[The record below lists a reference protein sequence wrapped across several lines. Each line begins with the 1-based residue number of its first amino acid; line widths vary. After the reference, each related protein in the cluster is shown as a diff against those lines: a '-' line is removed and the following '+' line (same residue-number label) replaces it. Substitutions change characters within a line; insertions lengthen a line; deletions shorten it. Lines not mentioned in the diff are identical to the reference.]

1 MDRFHS
7 YIILEDYDLRGNEMN
22 GIFLAFLGTLMTFF
36 VTVLGSAAI
45 FCVRREVSN
54 NLQCGFLGF
63 AGGVMVAASVWSL
76 LLPGIDFAEDNGQIG
91 WLVMTAG
98 FLLGV
103 LVLLAADG
111 CLNRWFERCTGGKDA
126 EHLEYPVNTAIETE
140 EGSKLRKSAA
150 MLILA
155 ITAHNIPEGM
165 SVGLAFSLAAQY
177 PQDEAL
183 LSGAIALAV
192 GIAIQNFPEG
202 TAVALPLVKDGMSRK
217 KAFAIAGMTAVVEPV
232 FGVLAA
238 VFAAVVRSSMAS
250 LLAFAAGTMIYVV
263 VEELIPQAHMG
274 EEGKTGTL
282 GFVVG
287 FLVMMIL
294 DVGLG

>member
-1 MDRFHS
+1 
-7 YIILEDYDLRGNEMN
+7 MN
-22 GIFLAFLGTLMTFF
+22 GILLAFLGTMVTIS
-36 VTVLGSAAI
+36 VTVLGSAGI
-45 FCVRREVSN
+45 FFVRKEVSG

-76 LLPGIDFAEDNGQIG
+76 LLPGIDFAEENGQIG
-91 WLVMTAG
+91 WLVMTGG

-103 LVLLAADG
+103 LTLLGADG
-111 CLNRWFERCTGGKDA
+111 LLKKWCLAQQGRELTLGKS
-126 EHLEYPVNTAIETE
+126 T
-140 EGSKLRKSAA
+140 A
-150 MLILA
+150 MLVLA

-165 SVGLAFSLAAQY
+165 SVGLAFALAAQHVE
-177 PQDEAL
+177 DAAL
-183 LSGAIALAV
+183 LSGAAALTI

-202 TAVALPLVKDGMSRK
+202 TAVALPLVKEGMSRR
-217 KAFAIAGMTAVVEPV
+217 KAFVIAGMTAVVEPV

-238 VFAAVVRSSMAS
+238 AFAGALRVSIAVF
-250 LLAFAAGTMIYVV
+250 LAFAAGTMIYVV

-294 DVGLG
+294 DVALG

>member
-1 MDRFHS
+1 
-7 YIILEDYDLRGNEMN
+7 MN
-22 GIFLAFLGTLMTFF
+22 GIFLAFLGTFLTFF
-36 VTVLGSAAI
+36 VTVIGSAAI
-45 FCVRREVSN
+45 FFVRREISD

-76 LLPGIDFAEDNGQIG
+76 LLPGIEFAEANGQTG
-91 WLVMTAG
+91 WLVMTVG
-98 FLLGV
+98 FLFGV

-111 CLNRWFERCTGGKDA
+111 CLNRYFERKNGNQEQGISNGMGKS
-126 EHLEYPVNTAIETE
+126 T
-140 EGSKLRKSAA
+140 A

-165 SVGLAFSLAAQY
+165 SVGLAFSLAAQS
-177 PQDEAL
+177 PENTTL

-202 TAVALPLVKDGMSRK
+202 TAVALPLVKEGMSRR
-217 KAFAIAGMTAVVEPV
+217 KAFMIAGMTAVVEPV
-232 FGVLAA
+232 FGMLAA
-238 VFAAVVRSSMAS
+238 IFATVVRTSMAV

-274 EEGKTGTL
+274 EDGKTGTL

>member
-1 MDRFHS
+1 
-7 YIILEDYDLRGNEMN
+7 MN
-22 GIFLAFLGTLMTFF
+22 GIFLAFLGTFLTFL
-36 VTVLGSAAI
+36 VTVLGSAGI
-45 FCVRREVSN
+45 FFVRREISDD
-54 NLQCGFLGF
+54 LQSSFLGF

-76 LLPGIDFAEDNGQIG
+76 LLPGIEFAESNGQIG
-91 WLVMTAG
+91 WLIMTVG

-103 LVLLAADG
+103 MALLLVDWRMK
-111 CLNRWFERCTGGKDA
+111 CWFQRRVTESKETNASTGLGKG
-126 EHLEYPVNTAIETE
+126 EL
-140 EGSKLRKSAA
+140 

-165 SVGLAFSLAAQY
+165 SVGLAFSLAAQS
-177 PQDEAL
+177 PENGAL
-183 LSGAIALAV
+183 LSGAIALAI

-202 TAVALPLVKDGMSRK
+202 TAVALPLVKGGMSRK
-217 KAFAIAGMTAVVEPV
+217 KAFVIAGMTAVVEPI
-232 FGVLAA
+232 FGMLAA
-238 VFAAVVRSSMAS
+238 VYATVVQTSMAV